1 MVYLW
6 IMTVGVWRQ
15 QFYSYIMPRIT
26 HFLFVCLFVSWCLTS
41 LSTIFQLFRVGQFY
55 WWRKPE
61 DQEKTTDLSPVTDKL
76 YHIML
81 YASPLSTFEL
91 TTSVVIGADC
101 MGSCK
106 FDMTLH
112 SNTSWNDPPLGHIL
126 KWPSTRTHPEMTL
139 HSNTS
144 LFRTKQSLFLFLNAL
159 WLA

>member
-1 MVYLW
+1 MCSSGRSFQDVSE
-6 IMTVGVWRQ
+6 WRVISGCVRVEGHIK
-15 QFYSYIMPRIT
+15 FTTT
-26 HFLFVCLFVSWCLTS
+26 HAISAYHL
-41 LSTIFQLFRVGQFY
+41 Y

-126 KWPSTRTHPEMTL
+126 KWPSTRHDVTVKLLT
-139 HSNTS
+139 SNSHCHYSQVHHVVTVS
-144 LFRTKQSLFLFLNAL
+144 NLAFKKRQS
-159 WLA
+159 